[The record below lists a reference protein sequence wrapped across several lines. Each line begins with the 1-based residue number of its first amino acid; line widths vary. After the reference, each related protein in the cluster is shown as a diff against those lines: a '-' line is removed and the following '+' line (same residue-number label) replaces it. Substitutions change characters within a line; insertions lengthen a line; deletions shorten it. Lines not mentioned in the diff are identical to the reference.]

1 MQEVEVEVR
10 EEHIEEARD
19 SPNGHDMPSTC
30 PVANAVSETLGKPVS
45 VAEATGSEGIG
56 CEGDDIYDRL
66 KVHIGRRG
74 GPQTDLPSFVSNRI
88 KRWDDEMEME
98 PFTFTLE
105 LPENESIE

>member
-45 VAEATGSEGIG
+45 VAEAAGF
-56 CEGDDIYDRL
+56 EGDDIYDRL

-74 GPQTDLPSFVSNRI
+74 GPQTDLPSIVLNRI